1 MKIITTVGPHRVKHG
16 NVMEGI
22 EELMGNDTA
31 DIVYSDP
38 PWGEGNIKYWE
49 TMNKKM
55 NSVEVK
61 SAVPLPAFLNQIFS
75 IATKYSNNMILIEYG
90 MKWYEDIVNY
100 GLKHNLIHNGIAVLK
115 YRSGSKFYPL
125 HLHVFSKRPIVL
137 PSNYL
142 ENLKDTYGMDTLRK
156 AIEPFKQS
164 GKIILDPC
172 CGMGYTAQIA
182 LETGMFFRGN
192 ELNEARLNKT
202 IARLQKHS

>member
-16 NVMEGI
+16 NVMVGI

-31 DIVYSDP
+31 EIVYSDP

-55 NSVEVK
+55 NNVETK

-90 MKWYEDIVNY
+90 MKWCDDIKEY
-100 GLKHNLIHNGIAVLK
+100 GAKHGLIHNGIAILK

-125 HLHVFSKRPIVL
+125 HLHIFSKKEIVL

-142 ENLKDTYGMDTLRK
+142 ESLRDTFGMDTLRR
-156 AIEPFKQS
+156 AIEPFKKS

-192 ELNEARLNKT
+192 ELNEARLTKT